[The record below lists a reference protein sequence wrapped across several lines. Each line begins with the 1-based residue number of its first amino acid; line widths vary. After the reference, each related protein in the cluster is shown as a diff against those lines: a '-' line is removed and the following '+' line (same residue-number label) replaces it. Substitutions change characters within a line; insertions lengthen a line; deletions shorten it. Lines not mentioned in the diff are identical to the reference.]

1 MSTEYTLTYKPENE
15 GWPSFYSFIPE
26 FIIGMNAYLYTFKN
40 GNLYRHNTND
50 NRNEYY
56 GVDGSTTP
64 STLTSV
70 FNPEPTLSIKLF
82 KTLSFESN
90 AVWDCTAL
98 LTDLSQGN
106 VDEINFE
113 QKEGEWYAYVRHN
126 TGVTNFALRYA
137 NGLGNVSVAPT
148 GPNTARVLT
157 IGNTLGNIVNIG
169 AQIYVLV
176 AGGAPVIAGT
186 IEGVDKNNNTI
197 TVNETIPAGPPT
209 PTAAT
214 QGDFILFVNNTVA
227 ESYGMRGY
235 YMEFTLS
242 NNDTTPVELFSV
254 GSSVMKSFP

>member
-1 MSTEYTLTYKPENE
+1 MSLQKYTLTYKPEND

-26 FIIGMNAYLYTFKN
+26 FIIGMNAYLYTFQN
-40 GNLYRHNTND
+40 GNLYRHNTNV

-56 GVDGSTTP
+56 GVSGALSP

-98 LTDLSQGN
+98 TTDLSQGD
-106 VDEINFE
+106 VDEIHFE

-126 TGVTNFALRYA
+126 EGVTNFALRYA
-137 NGLGNVSVAPT
+137 NGLGVVSGPLT
-148 GPNTARVLT
+148 GPATARVLP
-157 IGNTLGNIVNIG
+157 IGSSLGNIVTIN
-169 AQIYVLV
+169 AVLYTLT
-176 AGGAPVIAGT
+176 AGNAPVVAGT
-186 IEGVDKNNNTI
+186 IVGIDRNNNTI
-197 TVNETIPAGPPT
+197 TVNETIPNPPA
-209 PTAAT
+209 PSPAA
-214 QGDFILFVNNTVA
+214 QGNFVMFTNNTIA

-242 NNDTTPVELFSV
+242 NNDTTPVEMFSV
-254 GSSVMKSFP
+254 GSNVMKSFP